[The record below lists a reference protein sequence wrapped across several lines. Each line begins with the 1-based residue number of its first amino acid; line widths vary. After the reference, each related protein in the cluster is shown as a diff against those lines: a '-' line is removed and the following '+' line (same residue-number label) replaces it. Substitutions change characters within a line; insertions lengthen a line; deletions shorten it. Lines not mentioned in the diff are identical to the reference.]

1 LNSLELLLLTVVTAL
16 CWVVAL
22 SKSARRKL
30 PTPWWIKSIGKSEAE
45 QRLMT
50 DIMFR
55 VGGVGGGVMFG
66 LMTIIVLLQ
75 TFP

>member
-1 LNSLELLLLTVVTAL
+1 
-16 CWVVAL
+16 
-22 SKSARRKL
+22 
-30 PTPWWIKSIGKSEAE
+30 
-45 QRLMT
+45 MT

>member
-1 LNSLELLLLTVVTAL
+1 MNSLELLLLTLVTAL

-22 SKSARRKL
+22 SKSARSKL

-50 DIMFR
+50 DILFR

-66 LMTIIVLLQ
+66 LMAIIVLLQ

>member
-1 LNSLELLLLTVVTAL
+1 LHALELLLLTLVTAL

-45 QRLMT
+45 QRLVT
-50 DIMFR
+50 NILFR
-55 VGGVGGGVMFG
+55 AGGAGGGVMFG
-66 LMTIIVLLQ
+66 LITIIVLLR